1 MSLQPPLAD
10 LLGARWTLGSAVTAV
25 AWSGEC
31 AAFALADGAVALVP
45 VPWPGAPTLR
55 RREEG
60 GVEVVPARGPPPPL
74 TRALVSRGPC
84 LAVAG
89 VPGGFLTGGADGRL
103 RRLALDGA
111 AEKLTKFDAAV
122 DAVVATGPGWA
133 CIAGGRVHEGPT
145 AHERDLPHA
154 MGLAWHGKAGLA
166 VSHASGVALCHGEQV
181 EQLPGEAPGTAVIA
195 FSPDGRWLAGPA
207 LWRLSPPEHVAP
219 TGAPEHV
226 APTGA
231 PEHVALPDTPE
242 PPATVAFSAD
252 GSLLALAGPDGVRLW
267 HLTEAAAPTPGA
279 WQGGGRAAN
288 AVAFHPRR
296 SLLAAAYANG
306 VIALGPASGR
316 DMLLLRGA
324 AEEVSALAFEASG
337 AWLAIGTA
345 DGACEI
351 IALPDL
357 LFRGGEAQPATH
369 NEGTAA

>member
-55 RREEG
+55 HREEG
-60 GVEVVPARGPPPPL
+60 GVEIVPARGPPPPL

-84 LAVAG
+84 LAMAG
-89 VPGGFLTGGADGRL
+89 VEGGFLTGGADGRL
-103 RRLALDGA
+103 RRLALDGT

-133 CIAGGRVHEGPT
+133 CIAGGQVHEGPA
-145 AHERDLPHA
+145 AHERDLPPA
-154 MGLAWHGKAGLA
+154 TGLAWNGTAGLA
-166 VSHASGVALCHGEQV
+166 VSHAGGVALSRGEQV

-207 LWRLSPPEHVAP
+207 LWHLSPLA
-219 TGAPEHV
+219 
-226 APTGA
+226 GA
-231 PEHVALPDTPE
+231 PEHVALPDAPE
-242 PPATVAFSAD
+242 PPAAVAFSAD

-267 HLTEAAAPTPGA
+267 HLTDSAAPTPGA

-288 AVAFHPRR
+288 ALAFHPRR
-296 SLLAAAYANG
+296 SLLVAAYANG
-306 VIALGPASGR
+306 VVALGPASGR

-324 AEEVSALAFEASG
+324 AEGISGLAFDASG
-337 AWLAIGTA
+337 AWLAIGTT

-357 LFRGGEAQPATH
+357 LFRDGEAQPATH